1 MDLQAMFQEQE
12 TTLYQ
17 EWCLRETEEIERKRR
32 SLQEER
38 LKLEDE
44 KRKFEW
50 EKKEYLIQKKAEDR
64 KNEQQQQLFNMKWKM
79 LEDEVKKLASE
90 REQFERDKLY
100 EQQKITPAISVRKG
114 SAGVFFVGVDNSNS
128 LKKRY
133 KDLIKIYHPDNVAG
147 DKTTLQEINSEYAKL
162 RVIFE

>member
-1 MDLQAMFQEQE
+1 MDLQAIFQEEEKIPYEEWSLQE
-12 TTLYQ
+12 AMEL
-17 EWCLRETEEIERKRR
+17 ERKKR
-32 SLQEER
+32 SLQEEKR
-38 LKLEDE
+38 KLAEE
-44 KRKFEW
+44 RRKFEW
-50 EKKEYLIQKKAEDR
+50 EKKEYLIFKKAEDR
-64 KNEQQQQLFNMKWKM
+64 KNEQQQQLFDMKWKM

-100 EQQKITPAISVRKG
+100 EQQKRTPSVSVRKG
-114 SAGVFFVGVDNSNS
+114 SAGIFFVGVDDSHT

-147 DKTTLQEINSEYAKL
+147 DKSMLQEINSEYAKL

>member
-1 MDLQAMFQEQE
+1 MDLQAIFQEE
-12 TTLYQ
+12 EKTFYE
-17 EWCLRETEEIERKRR
+17 EWCLQETKEIERKRR
-32 SLQEER
+32 SLQEEKR
-38 LKLEDE
+38 KLEDE

-50 EKKEYLIQKKAEDR
+50 EKKEFLILKKAESR
-64 KNEQQQQLFNMKWKM
+64 KNEQQQQLFDMKWKM

-90 REQFERDKLY
+90 REQFERDKLN
-100 EQQKITPAISVRKG
+100 EKQKRTPAISVRKG
-114 SAGVFFVGVDNSNS
+114 SAGVFFVGVDDSNT

-147 DKTTLQEINSEYAKL
+147 DKSTLQEINSEYAKL